1 VAPAA
6 DLLLGWGECNANLP
20 WGAWDGGQE
29 HGTGCLTFDTPNGLE
44 VSPNTFGRYFKS
56 SAMSASTQAGTTLPK
71 PACGFPGNCTM
82 EKALK
87 TIVDVYHR
95 YSIRE
100 GKPDSLN
107 FNDFNTLL
115 KEQAPNFLKACV
127 SAYRTSVVL
136 PRVMV
141 SSGGWWV
148 G

>member
-1 VAPAA
+1 
-6 DLLLGWGECNANLP
+6 
-20 WGAWDGGQE
+20 
-29 HGTGCLTFDTPNGLE
+29 
-44 VSPNTFGRYFKS
+44 
-56 SAMSASTQAGTTLPK
+56 MSASTQAGTTLPK

-115 KEQAPNFLKACV
+115 KEQAPNFLKACER
-127 SAYRTSVVL
+127 YRPGYLQNLFRETDVNKDHDLSFEEFTTVL
-136 PRVMV
+136 SKITNDAHHISHNEDRCGPDKD
-141 SSGGWWV
+141 
-148 G
+148 